1 MALIIN
7 IKQGDAPVSAA
18 TIQRAKEPTMAARGY
33 PQEMRDDAMFAIM
46 MDPAGAKAQA
56 AIAALQVFNADL
68 AETLALNSFNAQLAA
83 YRTSAA
89 RLTRHV
95 LADGRAEIWEDQPTG
110 EFDPETGEP
119 ITESIMVS
127 AAIDPLEAMV
137 EQEIRDPETGEVTG
151 TEMIPNPLIEADTA
165 ERAAAQAVVDGTPA
179 EVVAYEA

>member
-1 MALIIN
+1 MAVIIN
-7 IKQGDAPVSAA
+7 IKQGDAPVSSA

-46 MDPAGAKAQA
+46 MDPTGAKAQA

-110 EFDPETGEP
+110 EFNPDTGEAL
-119 ITESIMVS
+119 TDSVMVS
-127 AAIDPLEAMV
+127 AAIEPLEAMV
-137 EQEIRDPETGEVTG
+137 EQDVTDPETGEVTG
-151 TEMIPNPLIEADTA
+151 TEMVPNPLIEADNA
-165 ERAAAQAVVDGTPA
+165 ERSAAQAVVDNTPE
-179 EVVAYEA
+179 EVSSFGG

>member
-1 MALIIN
+1 MAVIIN

-46 MDPAGAKAQA
+46 TDPAGAKAQA

-119 ITESIMVS
+119 VTESVMVS
-127 AAIDPLEAMV
+127 AAIEPLEAEV
-137 EQEIRDPETGEVTG
+137 EQDVTDPETREVTG
-151 TEMIPNPLIEADTA
+151 TEMIPNPLIEADNA
-165 ERAAAQAVVDGTPA
+165 ERSAAQAVVDNTPE
-179 EVVAYEA
+179 EVSSFGG